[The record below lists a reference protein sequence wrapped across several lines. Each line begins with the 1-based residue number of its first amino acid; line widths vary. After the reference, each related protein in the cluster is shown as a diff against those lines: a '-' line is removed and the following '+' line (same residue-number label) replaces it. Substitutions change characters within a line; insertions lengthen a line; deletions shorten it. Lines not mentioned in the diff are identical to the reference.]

1 MDWLTLSQVLDTIF
15 FFVFTLTSLLWVV
28 PVLGIIFAPFLL
40 FRFLKKRAKRLAKKS
55 GLDRIYRLP
64 DDIRLPAK
72 DWIKILRYVELPG
85 KWFYT
90 TLGDTLHKKSL
101 WWQRLE
107 AIEAVPLGAKVLD
120 IGTGAGHLAKLI
132 QLERKAEVSCVDV
145 VDNNRTDL
153 PTIIFDG
160 IHLPFA
166 DKEFD
171 VVLLSYVLHHA
182 GKNQERLLAEA
193 KRVCRGKI
201 IIYEDE
207 VLLGAEE
214 LFSLAHGKVYNWLY
228 ETKTSCK
235 HHSVR
240 EWLKI
245 FEKNGLKVEE
255 KKSDW
260 GVGSILIPVKKAF
273 FVLRV

>member
-1 MDWLTLSQVLDTIF
+1 MDLPTLSQVLDTIF

-28 PVLGIIFAPFLL
+28 PVLGVIFAPFLIL
-40 FRFLKKRAKRLAKKS
+40 RFIKKRARRLAKKS
-55 GLDRIYRLP
+55 GLDKVYRLP
-64 DDIRLPAK
+64 NDITLPAK
-72 DWIKILRYVELPG
+72 DLIKILRYVELPG
-85 KWFYT
+85 KWVYT
-90 TLGDTLHKKSL
+90 TLGDALHKKSL

-107 AIEAVPLGAKVLD
+107 AIEAVPLGARVLD
-120 IGTGAGHLAKLI
+120 IGTGSGYLAKLI
-132 QLERKAEVSCVDV
+132 ALERKADVTCVDV
-145 VDNNRTDL
+145 VDQNKTDL

-166 DKEFD
+166 DREFD

-182 GKNQERLLAEA
+182 GRNQERLLTEA

-207 VLLGAEE
+207 VLLGAKD

-228 ETKTSCK
+228 QTTTPCK
-235 HHSVR
+235 HHSIG
-240 EWLKI
+240 EWIAI

-255 KKSDW
+255 KRSDW
-260 GVGSILIPVKKAF
+260 GIGSILIPVKKAF